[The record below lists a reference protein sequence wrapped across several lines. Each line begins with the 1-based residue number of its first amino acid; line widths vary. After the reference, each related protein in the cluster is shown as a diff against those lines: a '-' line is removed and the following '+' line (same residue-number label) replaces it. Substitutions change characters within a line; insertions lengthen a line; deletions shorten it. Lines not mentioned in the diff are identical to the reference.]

1 MPYLDDWEKCVKER
15 TGFSSEE
22 KRRMLLSSET
32 ILGLRMTGT
41 KIMTS
46 FAMQLINVL
55 FSQLIHS
62 SCQVRILTSG
72 SERRLFGHISNHQR
86 KSFRH

>member
-15 TGFSSEE
+15 TGFSNE

-41 KIMTS
+41 KVMTS
-46 FAMQLINVL
+46 FAMQLIFFCFV
-55 FSQLIHS
+55 
-62 SCQVRILTSG
+62 
-72 SERRLFGHISNHQR
+72 
-86 KSFRH
+86 

>member
-46 FAMQLINVL
+46 FAMQLIIFIFV
-55 FSQLIHS
+55 
-62 SCQVRILTSG
+62 
-72 SERRLFGHISNHQR
+72 
-86 KSFRH
+86 